1 MDRPQDRLALIEILE
16 RDGRVQ
22 RTLDVV
28 AWPLTIGR
36 ALDNHLVLDDPHV
49 AARHARIEP
58 DAQGRLGIV
67 AGDSVNGVRVDGRL
81 LRAGESAPLSG
92 GARALMLG
100 ATRLR
105 LRLPGEELA
114 PEKPLLHA
122 HSLRVTVACATALA
136 LFVVGAQAI
145 ELDPGADLTRWLP
158 PLLAAPVALALWC
171 ALWALASKI
180 FRHGFDFWP
189 HVDVAVRALLVF
201 AVLGFALPILAAS
214 LSWEWLSRLSDPVGV
229 GVLTLMLWL
238 HARLVLP
245 TRERVLAVGLS
256 AAYVIVSAGSMVITH
271 HRNDRWFNELYLSA
285 LPPPMLRL
293 AAGVTPQKFIDEV
306 QPLRERLERR
316 VRKAAREDKDN
327 DNEGSSGD

>member
-1 MDRPQDRLALIEILE
+1 MDRPQDRLALIEVLE

-22 RTLDVV
+22 RALDVM

-49 AARHARIEP
+49 AARHARIEA

-67 AGDSVNGVRVDGRL
+67 AGDSVNGVRVDRRA
-81 LRAGESAPLSG
+81 LRAGESAPL
-92 GARALMLG
+92 GAGATTLMLG

-105 LRLPGEELA
+105 LRLPSEELA
-114 PEKPLLHA
+114 PEKPLVHA
-122 HSLRVTVACATALA
+122 HSLRVTVACAVALA
-136 LFVVGAQAI
+136 ALVVIGHAI
-145 ELDPGADLTRWLP
+145 ELDPGADFTRWLP
-158 PLLAAPVALALWC
+158 PLLAAPAALALWC
-171 ALWALASKI
+171 AIWALASKI

-189 HVDVAVRALLVF
+189 HVGVALRALLVF
-201 AVLGFALPILAAS
+201 TVLGFALPIVAAS

-229 GVLTLMLWL
+229 GVLTAMLWL

-245 TRERVLAVGLS
+245 TRGRVLAGGLGVAYLGVTVVGM
-256 AAYVIVSAGSMVITH
+256 AMTH
-271 HRNDRWFNELYLSA
+271 YRSDRWFNELYMSA

-293 AAGVTPQKFIDEV
+293 AGGVTPQKFIDEA
-306 QPLRERLERR
+306 QPLRERLEQR

-327 DNEGSSGD
+327 DGEALSGD